1 MTAPVPSGPPS
12 VTPSVTPR
20 ARALRRPTVL
30 HRIEYAALR
39 VFTGL
44 LAPLGVRRA
53 AQVAGVIGTWG
64 YSPFGIRRG
73 VVERQIAAA
82 FPDFDQARVHEV
94 ARESYRNLG
103 RVTVEATVLASI
115 GPEHAIPLFH
125 DCPED
130 WGRLVAAH
138 GQGKGVVLVA
148 GHVGSW
154 ELAAAYMC
162 ARGLP
167 IAGIVRGASN
177 PLAEA
182 YFKRTRERLGV
193 TVVHD
198 SEAVRRV
205 PRLLRDGQVVGFLS
219 DQAAVG
225 LASTYVNFFGRPA
238 KTPRGGAVFALR
250 GDIPVVFVA
259 AMRQPDGQYRLVVED
274 VPVTHT
280 GDRERD
286 VDDIMIRFTAMLE
299 RLVRA
304 YPEQYFWQ
312 HRRWKHQPPDTPP
325 ELRQP

>member
-1 MTAPVPSGPPS
+1 MTAPVPAVPTRA
-12 VTPSVTPR
+12 TPAT
-20 ARALRRPTVL
+20 RALRKPTVL
-30 HRIEYAALR
+30 HRLEYAALR
-39 VFTGL
+39 VLTSI
-44 LAPLGVRRA
+44 LAPFGVPRA
-53 AQVAGVIGTWG
+53 AQIAGVIGAWG
-64 YSPFGIRRG
+64 YAPFGIRRG
-73 VVERQIAAA
+73 IVERQIAAA
-82 FPDFDQARVHEV
+82 FPEFDQARVQEV

-103 RVTVEATVLASI
+103 RVTVEATVLATI
-115 GPEHAIPLFH
+115 GAAHAIPLFH
-125 DCPED
+125 ECPDD
-130 WGRLVAAH
+130 WARLVAAH
-138 GQGKGVVLVA
+138 AQGKGVVLVA

-167 IAGIVRGASN
+167 IVGIVRGASN
-177 PLAEA
+177 PLSEA

-205 PRLLRDGQVVGFLS
+205 PRLLRDGHVVGFLS

-259 AMRQPDGQYRLVVED
+259 AMRQPDGLYRLVVQD
-274 VPVTHT
+274 VPVTHS

-286 VDDIMIRFTAMLE
+286 VDAIMTRFTAMLE

-304 YPEQYFWQ
+304 YPDQYFWQ

>member
-1 MTAPVPSGPPS
+1 MTAPDPAGPPS
-12 VTPSVTPR
+12 ATPSP
-20 ARALRRPTVL
+20 RALRRPTLV

-39 VFTGL
+39 IFIGL

-53 AQVAGVIGTWG
+53 ARVAGVIGTWG
-64 YSPFGIRRG
+64 YAPFGIRRG
-73 VVERQIAAA
+73 LVERQIAAA
-82 FPDFDQARVHEV
+82 FPAFDQARVQEV

-103 RVTVEATVLASI
+103 RVTVEATLLSTI
-115 GPEHAIPLFH
+115 GAAQAIPLFRESS
-125 DCPED
+125 ED
-130 WGRLVAAH
+130 WARIVAAH
-138 GQGKGVVLVA
+138 AQGKGVVLVA
-148 GHVGSW
+148 GHVGNW
-154 ELAAAYMC
+154 ELAAAYLC

-167 IAGIVRGASN
+167 IVGIVRGASN
-177 PLAEA
+177 PLSEA

-205 PRLLRDGQVVGFLS
+205 PRLLRDGHVVGFLS

-259 AMRQPDGQYRLVVED
+259 AMLEPDGRYRLIVED
-274 VPVTHT
+274 VPITHT